1 MIQITDAAR
10 DKIKEVLDENKGK
23 SLRLIFEGMG

>member
-10 DKIKEVLDENKGK
+10 DKIKEVLGENKGK
-23 SLRLIFEGMG
+23 TLRLIFEGMG